1 MKKIITLLLTLA
13 LALSVC
19 AMPAAAAVDTTEI
32 KANFDVDS
40 LTDVTVGTNLINYR
54 NTFYATGTPGYFTY
68 NGSDGFLKVEPGA
81 STTLTVEEEDGN
93 KVVAIEKSASTADSS
108 KPYAEFTFLPSF
120 SSNTSNTTGQETV
133 RSSDVAFSFKVK
145 LPDNATAFIYTG
157 GQNSSDTA
165 ATAKQ
170 DGMTLLAY
178 TKNQVNT
185 NVRVLDNCVG
195 STSTSSYDDVT
206 EDVNTFLRNEWTEF
220 KVIYNYESG
229 NSTFDFYVNDRLL
242 AEDYKLYYPNF
253 LLNFCVRIYLNSGSR
268 PKAYIDDIQ
277 LYSVADNDTKVQ
289 PNAAKSGNGT
299 VTVAKADTVAT
310 KDEEITYTI
319 TPDSGSYISSVTYGG
334 TAIPAFDASGVTY
347 KENADGKKL
356 SVIFRDY
363 EESAPVLMVS
373 PFKFKATNYEGEELT
388 YLFMKLLKNG
398 LDVPE
403 YGMVMS
409 TTVEE
414 PTAENARVVPFTNT
428 LHQYGYYGYEVV
440 NNSDV
445 QDQSFYVRPYAKVGN
460 EYIYGNVQLVEPA
473 NILN

>member
-1 MKKIITLLLTLA
+1 MKKNITLLLTLA

-19 AMPAAAAVDTTEI
+19 AMPAAAAVDTTAI

-40 LTDVTVGTNLINYR
+40 LEGVEHGKDLCTLLTSKWSKYYFGQGNHPYFMQVIPSNIN
-54 NTFYATGTPGYFTY
+54 
-68 NGSDGFLKVEPGA
+68 
-81 STTLTVEEEDGN
+81 LTVEESDGN
-93 KVVAIEKSASTADSS
+93 KVVAVEQTSTTKNANV
-108 KPYAEFTFLPSF
+108 EFTFLPSF
-120 SSNTSNTTGQETV
+120 SPSTGSWNVDQDILPCRT
-133 RSSDVAFSFKVK
+133 SDVAFSFKVK
-145 LPDNATAFIYTG
+145 LSDYAKMYIYTS
-157 GQNSSDTA
+157 GQNSSDTE
-165 ATAKQ
+165 ATTNQ
-170 DGMTLLAY
+170 DDKTLLAY
-178 TKNQVNT
+178 TKNNVNT
-185 NVRVLDNCVG
+185 NVRVLNNAETAS
-195 STSTSSYDDVT
+195 STTSYDSVI
-206 EDVNTFLRNEWTEF
+206 EDTNTFLRNEWTEF
-220 KVIYNYESG
+220 KIIYNYESG
-229 NSTFDFYVNDRLL
+229 NSTFDVYVNDRLI
-242 AEDYKLYYPNF
+242 AENQKLHYPNF
-253 LLNFCVRIYLNSGSR
+253 LLNFSVVIWLYPNTIA

-277 LYSVADNDTKVQ
+277 LYTVADNDTKVQ

-319 TPDSGSYISSVTYGG
+319 TPDNGSYISSVTYGG

-363 EESAPVLMVS
+363 EDSAPALMVS
-373 PFKFKATNYEGEELT
+373 PFKFKVDDST

-403 YGMVMS
+403 YGMVIS

-428 LHQYGYYGYEVV
+428 LHQFGYYGYEVV

-445 QDQSFYVRPYAKVGN
+445 ADQSFYVRPYAKVGDDF
-460 EYIYGNVQLVEPA
+460 IYGNVQLVEPA